1 MQQIISS
8 IMQFFQHGIAA
19 IFKFLQLVWSWSFG
33 EIVAVFQ
40 SDWKLPVWKIVV
52 LVIAVG
58 AIVYILY
65 KAAKELWEA
74 AVAVFSAFVALLSA
88 FVSVLPY
95 IIAAGLIAFA
105 SDWLI
110 HNVKLLASLCS
121 CAPLSPGSCE
131 SPQRA
136 MGHLARALN
145 RYTMIGSQTWRL
157 GSW

>member
-1 MQQIISS
+1 MSLTGLVAAIQKTRGKTVQQIINS
-8 IMQFFQHGIAA
+8 IMQFLQQGIAA
-19 IFKFLQLVWSWSFG
+19 IFKFLQLVWTWSFG
-33 EIVAVFQ
+33 QIVAVFQ
-40 SDWKLPVWKIVV
+40 SDWKALPVWKLVV

-105 SDWLI
+105 SGWVI
-110 HNVKLLASLCS
+110 HNV
-121 CAPLSPGSCE
+121 
-131 SPQRA
+131 
-136 MGHLARALN
+136 N
-145 RYTMIGSQTWRL
+145 F
-157 GSW
+157 